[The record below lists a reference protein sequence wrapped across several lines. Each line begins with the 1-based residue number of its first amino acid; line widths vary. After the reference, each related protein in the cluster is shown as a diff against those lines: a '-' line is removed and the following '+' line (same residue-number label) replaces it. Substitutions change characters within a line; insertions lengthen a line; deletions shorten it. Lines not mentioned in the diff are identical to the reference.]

1 MSSAFTSGAVTPTQE
16 KLSSFTHAMSCLP
29 FEREEAEKELLLNDS
44 SLLQSLVDH
53 FASTLPGA
61 TSSTRSPPR
70 RNNLHHRYT
79 HSADNIISR
88 IDIDDTTDSLGCFVL
103 PTSSIHPDWDP
114 ASLHFLTQFR
124 NTYLS
129 CREKL
134 IRVFLDDWNA
144 HRDEFVRQNSV
155 LFSSIS
161 LQELDE
167 SMRQRLRFHLCRL
180 QIQALGQL
188 KEDLGKLF
196 DAPQQTKLSL
206 E

>member
-1 MSSAFTSGAVTPTQE
+1 MFSGTATPTQE

-29 FEREEAEKELLLNDS
+29 FEREEAEQGLRMNES
-44 SLLQSLVDH
+44 GLLQSLMDH
-53 FASTLPGA
+53 FALTLPGSA
-61 TSSTRSPPR
+61 SSAQDQHSH
-70 RNNLHHRYT
+70 NHHQYT

-88 IDIDDTTDSLGCFVL
+88 IDIDDSTDSLGCFVL
-103 PTSSIHPDWDP
+103 PASSVHPDWDP

-124 NTYLS
+124 DTYLA

-155 LFSSIS
+155 LFSSVS

-196 DAPQQTKLSL
+196 DATQQPRRSI